1 MKNSRL
7 MHGLLWGAVVS
18 AMTVLPAYANTAG
31 VNAILEAAAGKATVP
46 APAIP
51 SAKTP
56 AAKVSVPSTPTPAA
70 KAQQHVLIG
79 PVYHVAPSA
88 HHPAVTVPAKPTTP
102 HPTTVK
108 PTVPAPHPVS
118 PAAVQ
123 APSHPVTPLTMPTP
137 SRRMSAPEMP
147 QVASHAVTAGYIN
160 PFMGTPGTVQKLSNK
175 LSILQLQT
183 KIAKARASYAKYDS
197 EANSMALDNSPQL
210 RSLEQTVAE
219 LRGKMQA
226 LTAASARA
234 QQVAHQVQ
242 KATQAKRAHLAVVAI
257 MDDQGQR
264 GAVIQVG
271 KNTYT
276 VKAGST
282 LDGHLVQAVDPHQV
296 ILGDGTILKLSSQI
310 GHYQSTS
317 WKGHQN
323 SGQIASPQQSNILTR
338 LASEAKKDGIR
349 FNAPPSGG
357 VSPDGMPILRP
368 GMVPG

>member
-1 MKNSRL
+1 MENSRM

-79 PVYHVAPSA
+79 PVHVAPSA

-108 PTVPAPHPVS
+108 PAVPAPHPVS

-147 QVASHAVTAGYIN
+147 QAASHAVTAGYIN

-323 SGQIASPQQSNILTR
+323 SGQIASPQQSNILTH

>member
-1 MKNSRL
+1 MENSRL

-18 AMTVLPAYANTAG
+18 ALTVLPAYANTAG

-46 APAIP
+46 APA
-51 SAKTP
+51 TP
-56 AAKVSVPSTPTPAA
+56 AVNTTSVKKPVTPSLSIAA
-70 KAQQHVLIG
+70 KMPQHALIG
-79 PVYHVAPSA
+79 PVHVTPSA

-108 PTVPAPHPVS
+108 PAVPAPHPVS

-123 APSHPVTPLTMPTP
+123 TPSHPVTPLTMPTP
-137 SRRMSAPEMP
+137 SHRMSAPEMP
-147 QVASHAVTAGYIN
+147 QAASHAVTAGYIN
-160 PFMGTPGTVQKLSNK
+160 PFMGTPGTVQKLSNT

-197 EANSMALDNSPQL
+197 EANSMALDHSPQL
-210 RSLEQTVAE
+210 RALEQTVVE

>member
-46 APAIP
+46 APATP
-51 SAKTP
+51 TVKTT
-56 AAKVSVPSTPTPAA
+56 SVKKPVPPTPTPAA

-79 PVYHVAPSA
+79 PVHVAPSA

-102 HPTTVK
+102 LSTTVK
-108 PTVPAPHPVS
+108 PAVPAPHPVS

-123 APSHPVTPLTMPTP
+123 TPSHPVTPLTTPTP

-147 QVASHAVTAGYIN
+147 QAASHAVTAGYIN

-242 KATQAKRAHLAVVAI
+242 KATQAKRAQLAVVAI
-257 MDDQGQR
+257 LDDQGQR

>member
-46 APAIP
+46 APATP
-51 SAKTP
+51 TVKTT
-56 AAKVSVPSTPTPAA
+56 SVKKPVPPTPTPAA

-79 PVYHVAPSA
+79 PVHVAPSA

-108 PTVPAPHPVS
+108 PAVPAPHPVS

-242 KATQAKRAHLAVVAI
+242 KATQAKRAQLAVVAI
-257 MDDQGQR
+257 LDDQGQR

>member
-1 MKNSRL
+1 
-7 MHGLLWGAVVS
+7 
-18 AMTVLPAYANTAG
+18 
-31 VNAILEAAAGKATVP
+31 
-46 APAIP
+46 
-51 SAKTP
+51 
-56 AAKVSVPSTPTPAA
+56 
-70 KAQQHVLIG
+70 
-79 PVYHVAPSA
+79 
-88 HHPAVTVPAKPTTP
+88 
-102 HPTTVK
+102 
-108 PTVPAPHPVS
+108 
-118 PAAVQ
+118 
-123 APSHPVTPLTMPTP
+123 
-137 SRRMSAPEMP
+137 
-147 QVASHAVTAGYIN
+147 
-160 PFMGTPGTVQKLSNK
+160 
-175 LSILQLQT
+175 
-183 KIAKARASYAKYDS
+183 
-197 EANSMALDNSPQL
+197 L

-323 SGQIASPQQSNILTR
+323 SGQIASPQQSNILTH